1 VSALRSHQTKG
12 LFTSVDNAINQPA
25 KRKPIKKGDAL
36 LKGPGFEMQAD
47 ELTGGGSDIEFVT
60 DPFGEFDVAKATQ
73 AANAIVAICTAIQ
86 NNALNSNQWITR
98 TDTLGAH
105 GSVKKSD
112 SFVEMTNNITA
123 KPQTTIGLRLDML
136 FELMKD
142 IGIAQANEGAGDTA
156 RRQMGRE
163 KLMSQPVP
171 GSLQQ
176 PGPALRRV
184 GDATTEVDTAV
195 ANYQANNAGLAA
207 WVPSNHLKGLMAL
220 LWTYI
225 RAANVNLPN
234 YAKAIAPIMARTDFA
249 KIFKMLPAN
258 EQVMFKQHGGQDFVD
273 LMQECPY
280 IQGLN
285 MAQPLFLGVYA
296 GDATKNNQMLAA
308 LTRDS
313 WLKGITQGVDQLTQ
327 KSFPSTQKSVRAEME
342 SLGSL
347 GKKTDKVGI
356 ANVDAPI
363 FELRGLAGG
372 VPFNQWPALVQLVMQ
387 YARRKN
393 MGDPRA
399 LGE

>member
-1 VSALRSHQTKG
+1 
-12 LFTSVDNAINQPA
+12 
-25 KRKPIKKGDAL
+25 
-36 LKGPGFEMQAD
+36 M
-47 ELTGGGSDIEFVT
+47 
-60 DPFGEFDVAKATQ
+60 
-73 AANAIVAICTAIQ
+73 AICTAIQ
-86 NNALNSNQWITR
+86 NNALNNNQWITR
-98 TDTLGAH
+98 TDTLGNH
-105 GSVKKSD
+105 GSVKKGD
-112 SFVEMTNNITA
+112 SFVEMTNHITA

-142 IGIAQANEGAGDTA
+142 IGIAQAGEGAGDTA

-163 KLMSQPVP
+163 KLMSQPLP

-176 PGPALRRV
+176 PGAALRRV
-184 GDATTEVDTAV
+184 GDATTEVETAV
-195 ANYQANNAGLAA
+195 AAYQANNAGLGA
-207 WVPSNHLKGLMAL
+207 WVPSNHLKGLMSL
-220 LWTYI
+220 LWTYV

-234 YAKAIAPIMARTDFA
+234 YPKAIAPIMARTDFA
-249 KIFKMLPAN
+249 KIFKMLPQN
-258 EQVMFKQHGGQDFVD
+258 EQTMFKQHAGQDFVD

-296 GDATKNNQMLAA
+296 NDPTKVNQMLAG
-308 LTRDS
+308 LTRES
-313 WLKGITQGVDQLTQ
+313 WLKGITQGVDQLTK

-347 GKKTDKVGI
+347 GKKTDQVGI

-363 FELRGLAGG
+363 FELRGLAGA
-372 VPFNQWPALVQLVMQ
+372 VPFAQWPALVQLVMQ

-393 MGDPRA
+393 MADQRA